1 MGFDHRISNGK
12 SHMKLSSGWVGSLT
26 IFQFDTI
33 QLSKARL
40 LMFKKGIMI
49 VEPQADIYIVIVM
62 AS

>member
-1 MGFDHRISNGK
+1 MENLILNCQV
-12 SHMKLSSGWVGSLT
+12 VGYALLLL
-26 IFQFDTI
+26 FQFDTI

-49 VEPQADIYIVIVM
+49 VERQVDIYIVIVM